1 MSLLNRERNEEALA
15 AAGEVL
21 RSRSLTQLAIARFL
35 RNRVAVG
42 ATAIVIVMI
51 LLATFA
57 PIFELLT
64 GYEMDYQDRNFYS
77 GKAPNWDAK
86 HYFGTDQ
93 NGRDIFVRTMFGMRI
108 SMLVA
113 LVAASV
119 ALVIGVGYGAISGLA
134 GGLTDTIM
142 MRILD
147 LLISYPLTLIAVI
160 ALAYFGR
167 NIFIVFV
174 IIGLVEWQIMARVI
188 RGQVISLRNSDFIEA
203 ARAAG
208 VRPIGILVRHIVPN
222 VTGVAIVYMT
232 LIIPEV
238 ILVESFLGYLGL
250 GVQEPNTSLGVLISE
265 GANSIERKPWMT
277 YGPGMFLVVLLL
289 ALNFVGDCLRD
300 AFDPKDR

>member
-1 MSLLNRERNEEALA
+1 MSLLNRDRNQQALGA
-15 AAGEVL
+15 VGTTL
-21 RSRSLTQLAIARFL
+21 RSRSLTQLAINRFL

-42 ATAIVIVMI
+42 AMVIVIVLI

-57 PIFELLT
+57 PLFEVLT
-64 GYEMDYQDRNFYS
+64 GYTMEFQDRNFYS

-93 NGRDIFVRTMFGMRI
+93 NGRDIFVRTLFGMRI

-119 ALVIGVGYGAISGLA
+119 ALVIGVSYGAISGLA

-142 MRILD
+142 MRVLD

-188 RGQVISLRNSDFIEA
+188 RGQVISLRNADFIEA

-208 VRPIGILVRHIVPN
+208 VRPAGILIRHIVPN

-238 ILVESFLGYLGL
+238 ILIESFLGYLGL

-277 YGPGMFLVVLLL
+277 YGPGIFLVVLLL
-289 ALNFVGDCLRD
+289 ALNFVGDGLRD

>member
-238 ILVESFLGYLGL
+238 ILIESFLGYLGL

-289 ALNFVGDCLRD
+289 ALNFVGDGLRD

>member
-1 MSLLNRERNEEALA
+1 MTLLNRERNEQALA

-35 RNRVAVG
+35 RNRVAVA
-42 ATAIVIVMI
+42 ATLIVIVLVLM
-51 LLATFA
+51 ATFA

-64 GYEMDYQDRNFYS
+64 GYEMEYQDRNFYS
-77 GKAPNWDAK
+77 GKAPDWSVK
-86 HYFGTDQ
+86 HFFGTDQ

-119 ALVIGVGYGAISGLA
+119 ALVIGVSYGAISGLA

-289 ALNFVGDCLRD
+289 AMNFVGDGLRD

>member
-1 MSLLNRERNEEALA
+1 MTLLNRERNEQALA

-35 RNRVAVG
+35 RNRVAVA
-42 ATAIVIVMI
+42 ATLIVIVLVLM
-51 LLATFA
+51 ATFA

-64 GYEMDYQDRNFYS
+64 GYEMEYQDRDFYS
-77 GKAPNWDAK
+77 GKAPDWSVK
-86 HYFGTDQ
+86 HFFGTDQ

-119 ALVIGVGYGAISGLA
+119 ALVIGVSYGAISGLA

-208 VRPIGILVRHIVPN
+208 VRPMGILVRHIVPN

-289 ALNFVGDCLRD
+289 AMNFVGDGLRD

>member
-1 MSLLNRERNEEALA
+1 MTLLNRERNEQALA

-35 RNRVAVG
+35 RNRVAVA
-42 ATAIVIVMI
+42 ATLIVIVLDLM
-51 LLATFA
+51 ATFA

-77 GKAPNWDAK
+77 GKAPDWSVK

-119 ALVIGVGYGAISGLA
+119 ALVIGVSYGAISGLA

-208 VRPIGILVRHIVPN
+208 VRPFGILVRHIVPN

-289 ALNFVGDCLRD
+289 AMNFVGDGLRD

>member
-1 MSLLNRERNEEALA
+1 MTLLNRERNEEALA

-35 RNRVAVG
+35 RNRVAVA
-42 ATAIVIVMI
+42 ATLIVIVLVLM
-51 LLATFA
+51 ATFA

-64 GYEMDYQDRNFYS
+64 GYEMEYQDRNFYS
-77 GKAPNWDAK
+77 GKAPDWSVK
-86 HYFGTDQ
+86 HFFGTDQ

-119 ALVIGVGYGAISGLA
+119 ALVIGVSYGAISGLA

-208 VRPIGILVRHIVPN
+208 VRPIGILIRHIVPN

-289 ALNFVGDCLRD
+289 AMNFVGDGLRD

>member
-1 MSLLNRERNEEALA
+1 MSLINRERNEQALA

-21 RSRSLTQLAIARFL
+21 RSRSLTQLAFARFL

-42 ATAIVIVMI
+42 ATLVVAALVLMAI
-51 LLATFA
+51 FA
-57 PIFELLT
+57 PVFEMLT
-64 GYEMDYQDRNFYS
+64 GYQMDFQDRNFYS
-77 GKAPNWDAK
+77 GKAPDWSAK

-93 NGRDIFVRTMFGMRI
+93 NGRDIFVRTIFGMRI

-174 IIGLVEWQIMARVI
+174 IIGLVEWQLMARVI
-188 RGQVISLRNSDFIEA
+188 RGQVLSLRNSDFIEA

-208 VRPIGILVRHIVPN
+208 VRPMGILIRHIVPN
-222 VTGVAIVYMT
+222 VAGVAIVYMT

-250 GVQEPNTSLGVLISE
+250 GVQEPATSLGVLISE

-289 ALNFVGDCLRD
+289 ALNFVGDGLRD

>member
-35 RNRVAVG
+35 RNRVAVA
-42 ATAIVIVMI
+42 ATLIVTVMI
-51 LLATFA
+51 FMATFA
-57 PIFELLT
+57 PIFELMT
-64 GYEMDYQDRNFYS
+64 GYQMEFQDRNFYS
-77 GKAPNWDAK
+77 GKAPDWEAK

-167 NIFIVFV
+167 NIFIVFI

-208 VRPIGILVRHIVPN
+208 VSPAGILVRHIVPN

-289 ALNFVGDCLRD
+289 ALNFVGDGLRD

>member
-1 MSLLNRERNEEALA
+1 MTLLNRERNEEGLA

-35 RNRVAVG
+35 RNRVAVA
-42 ATAIVIVMI
+42 ATLIVTVMI
-51 LLATFA
+51 FMATFA
-57 PIFELLT
+57 PIFELMT
-64 GYEMDYQDRNFYS
+64 GYQMEFQDRNFYS
-77 GKAPNWDAK
+77 GKAPDWEAK

-142 MRILD
+142 MRVLD

-167 NIFIVFV
+167 NIFIVFI

-208 VRPIGILVRHIVPN
+208 VSPAGILVRHIVPN

-289 ALNFVGDCLRD
+289 ALNFVGDGLRD

>member
-1 MSLLNRERNEEALA
+1 MSLINRERNEQALA

-21 RSRSLTQLAIARFL
+21 RSRSLTQLAFARFL

-42 ATAIVIVMI
+42 ATLVVAALVLMAI
-51 LLATFA
+51 FA
-57 PIFELLT
+57 PVFEMLT
-64 GYEMDYQDRNFYS
+64 GYQMDFQDRNFYS
-77 GKAPNWDAK
+77 GKAPDWNAK

-93 NGRDIFVRTMFGMRI
+93 NGRDIFVRTIFGMRI

-174 IIGLVEWQIMARVI
+174 IIGLVEWQLMARVI
-188 RGQVISLRNSDFIEA
+188 RGQVLSLRNSDFIEA

-208 VRPIGILVRHIVPN
+208 VRPMGILIRHIVPN
-222 VTGVAIVYMT
+222 VAGVAIVYMT

-250 GVQEPNTSLGVLISE
+250 GVQEPATSLGVLISE

-289 ALNFVGDCLRD
+289 ALNFVGDGLRD

>member
-1 MSLLNRERNEEALA
+1 MTLINRERNEQALA

-21 RSRSLTQLAIARFL
+21 RSRSLTQLAFARFL

-42 ATAIVIVMI
+42 ATLVVATLVLMAI
-51 LLATFA
+51 FA
-57 PIFELLT
+57 PVFEMLT
-64 GYEMDYQDRNFYS
+64 GYQMDFQDRNFYS
-77 GKAPNWDAK
+77 GKAPDWNAK

-93 NGRDIFVRTMFGMRI
+93 NGRDIFVRTIFGMRI

-174 IIGLVEWQIMARVI
+174 IIGLVEWQLMARVI
-188 RGQVISLRNSDFIEA
+188 RGQVLSLRNSDFIEA

-208 VRPIGILVRHIVPN
+208 VRPMGILIRHIVPN
-222 VTGVAIVYMT
+222 VAGVAIVYMT

-250 GVQEPNTSLGVLISE
+250 GVQEPATSLGVLISE

-289 ALNFVGDCLRD
+289 ALNFVGDGLRD

>member
-1 MSLLNRERNEEALA
+1 MTLLNRERNEQALA

-35 RNRVAVG
+35 RNRVAVA
-42 ATAIVIVMI
+42 ATLIVIVLVLM
-51 LLATFA
+51 ATFA

-64 GYEMDYQDRNFYS
+64 GYEMEYQDRDFYS
-77 GKAPNWDAK
+77 GKAPDWSVK
-86 HYFGTDQ
+86 HFFGTDQ

-119 ALVIGVGYGAISGLA
+119 ALVIGVSYGAISGLA

-289 ALNFVGDCLRD
+289 AMNFVGDGLRD

>member
-1 MSLLNRERNEEALA
+1 MTLLNRERNEQALA

-35 RNRVAVG
+35 RNRVAVA
-42 ATAIVIVMI
+42 ATLIVIVLVLM
-51 LLATFA
+51 ATFA
-57 PIFELLT
+57 PVFELLT
-64 GYEMDYQDRNFYS
+64 GYEMEYQDRDFYS
-77 GKAPNWDAK
+77 GKAPDWSVK
-86 HYFGTDQ
+86 HFFGTDQ

-119 ALVIGVGYGAISGLA
+119 ALVIGVSYGAISGLA

-208 VRPIGILVRHIVPN
+208 VRPMGILVRHIVPN

-289 ALNFVGDCLRD
+289 AMNFVGDGLRD

>member
-1 MSLLNRERNEEALA
+1 MTLLNRERNEEALA

-42 ATAIVIVMI
+42 ATLIVAVMI
-51 LLATFA
+51 LIATFA
-57 PIFELLT
+57 PLFELMT
-64 GYEMDYQDRNFYS
+64 GYEMDFQDRNFYS

-119 ALVIGVGYGAISGLA
+119 ALVIGVSYGAISGLA

-167 NIFIVFV
+167 NIFIVFI

-265 GANSIERKPWMT
+265 GANAIERKPWMT

-289 ALNFVGDCLRD
+289 ALNFVGDGLRD

>member
-1 MSLLNRERNEEALA
+1 ME
-15 AAGEVL
+15 
-21 RSRSLTQLAIARFL
+21 F
-35 RNRVAVG
+35 
-42 ATAIVIVMI
+42 
-51 LLATFA
+51 
-57 PIFELLT
+57 
-64 GYEMDYQDRNFYS
+64 QDRNFYS

-93 NGRDIFVRTMFGMRI
+93 NGRDIFVRTLFGMRI

-119 ALVIGVGYGAISGLA
+119 ALVIGVSYGAISGLA

-142 MRILD
+142 MRVLD

-188 RGQVISLRNSDFIEA
+188 RGQVISLRNADFIEA

-208 VRPIGILVRHIVPN
+208 VRPAGILIRHIVPN

-238 ILVESFLGYLGL
+238 ILIESFLGYLGL

-277 YGPGMFLVVLLL
+277 YGPGIFLVVLLL
-289 ALNFVGDCLRD
+289 ALNFVGDGLRD

>member
-289 ALNFVGDCLRD
+289 ALNFVGDGLRD

>member
-1 MSLLNRERNEEALA
+1 MTLLNRERNEKALA

-35 RNRVAVG
+35 RNRVAVA
-42 ATAIVIVMI
+42 ATLIVTVMI
-51 LLATFA
+51 FMATFA
-57 PIFELLT
+57 PIFELMT
-64 GYEMDYQDRNFYS
+64 GYQMEFQDRNFYS
-77 GKAPNWDAK
+77 GKAPDWEAK

-167 NIFIVFV
+167 NIFIVFI

-208 VRPIGILVRHIVPN
+208 VSPAGILVRHIVPN

-289 ALNFVGDCLRD
+289 ALNFVGDGLRD

>member
-1 MSLLNRERNEEALA
+1 MSLINRERNEQALA

-21 RSRSLTQLAIARFL
+21 RSRSLTQLAFARFL

-42 ATAIVIVMI
+42 ATLVVATLVLMAI
-51 LLATFA
+51 FA
-57 PIFELLT
+57 PVFEMLT
-64 GYEMDYQDRNFYS
+64 GYQMDFQDRNFYS
-77 GKAPNWDAK
+77 GKAPDWNAK

-93 NGRDIFVRTMFGMRI
+93 NGRDIFVRTIFGMRI

-174 IIGLVEWQIMARVI
+174 IIGLVEWQLMARVI
-188 RGQVISLRNSDFIEA
+188 RGQVLSLRNSDFIEA

-208 VRPIGILVRHIVPN
+208 VRPMGILIRHIVPN
-222 VTGVAIVYMT
+222 VAGVAIVYMT

-250 GVQEPNTSLGVLISE
+250 GVQEPATSLGVLISE

-289 ALNFVGDCLRD
+289 ALNFVGDGLRD